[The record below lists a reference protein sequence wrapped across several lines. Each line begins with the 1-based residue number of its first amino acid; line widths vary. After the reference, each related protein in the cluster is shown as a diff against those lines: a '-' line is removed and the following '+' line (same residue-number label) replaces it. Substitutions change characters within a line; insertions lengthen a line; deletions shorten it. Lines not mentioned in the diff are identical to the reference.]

1 MRKRGKHFLA
11 NGKLNKYIN
20 VDPKTGK
27 PTGTIDYGKFM
38 LNDHFHEAKAA
49 ALGMNIYTL
58 EGNTAYAYHLYETE
72 GTEPWI
78 WTKPCWVKNKNMK
91 SLIQYYIRKQ
101 MDFDK
106 KEAITFG
113 LASFLTALFGILS
126 SREGASPYPI
136 PGPVQKNQFASTKK
150 IATSFASRI
159 TLTLNPTR
167 LNIRRGKRIE
177 WERRLLIS

>member
-1 MRKRGKHFLA
+1 
-11 NGKLNKYIN
+11 
-20 VDPKTGK
+20 
-27 PTGTIDYGKFM
+27 M

-126 SREGASPYPI
+126 SREGAHRI
-136 PGPVQKNQFASTKK
+136 PFLDP
-150 IATSFASRI
+150 
-159 TLTLNPTR
+159 
-167 LNIRRGKRIE
+167 GKRISSL
-177 WERRLLIS
+177 RRRKLRHLLRRGSRLL